1 MNIHPSGYDRSVT
14 FSQLLQINGVS
25 PLAAAHCESRTA
37 MDSPPSFPPSRFTAL
52 RRLAGAKPALYARTR
67 NQVNGAVTLL
77 GPYFTHGLITL
88 YEAFEYLRFRHG
100 LTLRDKL
107 PAELAWR
114 SFFHE
119 IWQEHG
125 NRIFEPMHEAPLT
138 ARHLRALPADIRVGA
153 TGVRVIDASIR
164 QLYETG
170 YLHNHQRLWLASYC
184 IHYRKVDWRLAAG
197 WLYGHLLDGD
207 LASNFLSWQWVA
219 GCFSSKPYLF
229 DAENVL
235 RFAPGLA
242 SAGTWIDRPRAEL
255 EAIARGRDD
264 IGPEPGLHR
273 GVSEP
278 PLLTRPPG
286 HTRPRDFMPL
296 FSGRRVTLVHPWSLT
311 RPRDASIAIG
321 VIHLPFHTQHPW
333 SRQRWDF
340 VMSRME
346 EICDA
351 VWIGDLRRLGELAV
365 RCERLAARP
374 TLSDGYREAFA
385 ALGTTPLAVTPM
397 LPRPPR
403 PGRSFSAYMKQ
414 LRRIAPQLF
423 ESVAS
428 APRRTKLQHHGDEHN
443 AP

>member
-1 MNIHPSGYDRSVT
+1 M
-14 FSQLLQINGVS
+14 
-25 PLAAAHCESRTA
+25 
-37 MDSPPSFPPSRFTAL
+37 
-52 RRLAGAKPALYARTR
+52 
-67 NQVNGAVTLL
+67 
-77 GPYFTHGLITL
+77 
-88 YEAFEYLRFRHG
+88 
-100 LTLRDKL
+100 
-107 PAELAWR
+107 
-114 SFFHE
+114 
-119 IWQEHG
+119 
-125 NRIFEPMHEAPLT
+125 
-138 ARHLRALPADIRVGA
+138 
-153 TGVRVIDASIR
+153 
-164 QLYETG
+164 
-170 YLHNHQRLWLASYC
+170 
-184 IHYRKVDWRLAAG
+184 
-197 WLYGHLLDGD
+197 
-207 LASNFLSWQWVA
+207 A
-219 GCFSSKPYLF
+219 GCFSSKPYLLTPRTS
-229 DAENVL
+229 L

-428 APRRTKLQHHGDEHN
+428 ALRRTKLQHHGDEHY
-443 AP
+443 APEHATVPQIARLLGYGGLIPFAALAALALGSSQSAAWIHALIAYGAVILSFVGALHWAFGMLVASSDRRAHDALLERDSGAARMASVAGHAEYRPGAASSDLRVTFFARPAARPPALPARLVSAASRPPHPCRLHKPAVVAVRLIRSPCRDSSAPEDRRAA